1 MDKNN
6 INCKN
11 KVAAYIRLS
20 KEDEGNKAESE
31 SVSNQREMIKE
42 YARKKG
48 FEIYDYY
55 IDDGYSGGNF
65 DRPSFKRMIQDIE
78 MKKVDIV
85 ITKDTSRLGREFL
98 ETGNYIFKYFPE
110 NNIRYIAI
118 LENFDTSNPNGVEDI
133 IPFQTVCNDVILR
146 DISRKIKSVRHDKM
160 ENGLFVGSTVSYGYK
175 RDENNKYKFLIDEY
189 SSQIV
194 KRIFDMRINGYTPT
208 MIARTLTDENILPPS
223 VYNHKNIKQTYTTNL
238 WKVSSINHML
248 ENEIYIGTLVQC
260 KYARVNYK
268 SKRKVLL
275 PKEKWIR
282 VENAVTPIISKEVF
296 YEAQK
301 VKEVKKGT
309 KINKYDYLL
318 KGLVYCKECGAK
330 MAVRREKKSSKKN
343 GIQYVPYYCCRTN
356 ITYRNGICSLHF
368 FPEEKL
374 NEIVI
379 ERIRNLFLSQDK
391 KRLKEIAEKKKSQLI
406 NMEYYDKEKERL
418 EKERDILD
426 KSIKS
431 LYIDRAKEMI
441 TEDEFY
447 HFKSE
452 FEKEKNSLSEKI
464 DDINIMIS
472 DKKVKEDD
480 KTKINRI
487 VREFLKLKKP
497 NKQMMSE
504 LIKKIEIDKDKNV
517 LIYFNFNIKRN
528 FHS

>member
-6 INCKN
+6 SDCKN

-20 KEDEGNKAESE
+20 KEDEGNKVESE
-31 SVSNQREMIKE
+31 SVSNQREIIRE
-42 YARKKG
+42 YARKNG

-65 DRPSFKRMIQDIE
+65 DRPSFKRMIEDIE
-78 MKKVDIV
+78 MKKIGIV

-175 RDENNKYKFLIDEY
+175 RDKDNKYKFLIDEY

-223 VYNHKNIKQTYTTNL
+223 VYNNKNIRQTYTTNI

-275 PKEKWIR
+275 PKEQWIR
-282 VENAVTPIISKEVF
+282 VENAVPPIISKEVF
-296 YEAQK
+296 DEAQK
-301 VKEVKKGT
+301 VKKVKKGI
-309 KINKYDYLL
+309 KINRYEYLL
-318 KGLVYCKECGAK
+318 KGFVYCKECGAK
-330 MAVRREKKSSKKN
+330 MAVRREKKVSKKK

-356 ITYRNGICSLHF
+356 ITYRNGMCSLHF
-368 FPEEKL
+368 FTEEKL

-379 ERIRNLFLSQDK
+379 ERLKILFLSQDK
-391 KRLKEIAEKKKSQLI
+391 KKLKEIAEKKKSQLI
-406 NMEYYDKEKERL
+406 NIDYYYKEKERF
-418 EKERDILD
+418 EREINILN

-431 LYIDRAKEMI
+431 LYIDRAKDMI
-441 TEDEFY
+441 TEEEFY
-447 HFKSE
+447 NLKSD
-452 FEKEKNSLSEKI
+452 FEKEKKLLFEKI
-464 DDINIMIS
+464 TDINIMIS
-472 DKKVKEDD
+472 GIKVNNDSQ
-480 KTKINRI
+480 TRINKI
-487 VREFLKLKKP
+487 VKEFLKLKKP
-497 NKQMMSE
+497 NKLVMSE
-504 LIKKIEIDKDKNV
+504 LIKKIEIDKDKNIF
-517 LIYFNFNIKRN
+517 IYFNFNIKEN
-528 FHS
+528 IN